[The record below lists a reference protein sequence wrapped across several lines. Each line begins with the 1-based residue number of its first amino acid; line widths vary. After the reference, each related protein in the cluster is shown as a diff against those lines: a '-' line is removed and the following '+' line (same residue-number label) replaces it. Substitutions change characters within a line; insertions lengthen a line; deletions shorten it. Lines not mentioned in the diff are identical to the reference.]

1 MRSRAVACS
10 FCGVTLVRLSPD
22 SARIKNTTANM
33 VASQKVTR
41 TAFDFFIFF
50 NSFFARQ
57 RFGLSFRTETEPHLT
72 LRDSAFGATLRRSFK
87 ERQAE
92 SFGRNATEPADLR
105 KRKVTEL
112 LPARCADAFPAF
124 KTRNIPPRE

>member
-1 MRSRAVACS
+1 MRMGGALFVS
-10 FCGVTLVRLSPD
+10 GILVRLSPD

-72 LRDSAFGATLRRSFK
+72 LRDSAPEILRRGFQ

-92 SFGRNATEPADLR
+92 SFG
-105 KRKVTEL
+105 
-112 LPARCADAFPAF
+112 
-124 KTRNIPPRE
+124 